1 MVGKSSNCMNL
12 QKLCAQKDLV
22 FINAL
27 HRIRICQ
34 PSNGSPEDE
43 LLCSCELGC
52 VPGDATYPYSAMHVY
67 AQNVYCDE
75 WNEYMLD
82 RLDGDMVMCIAK
94 DQSERHIN
102 KYGKYNDFQTSQ
114 VTLGICD
121 IHYA

>member
-1 MVGKSSNCMNL
+1 MAPRSARTLNDLAPNGWEEF
-12 QKLCAQKDLV
+12 KLHELTEVMRQKDLV

-43 LLCSCELGC
+43 LLCSRELGC
-52 VPGDATYPYSAMHVY
+52 VPGDATYPYNAMYVY

-94 DQSERHIN
+94 DSW
-102 KYGKYNDFQTSQ
+102 KDT
-114 VTLGICD
+114 
-121 IHYA
+121 

>member
-1 MVGKSSNCMNL
+1 MNL
-12 QKLCAQKDLV
+12 QKLCARKIWCSLILCTEYV
-22 FINAL
+22 SAN
-27 HRIRICQ
+27 

-43 LLCSCELGC
+43 LLRSRELGC

-94 DQSERHIN
+94 DSR
-102 KYGKYNDFQTSQ
+102 KDTS
-114 VTLGICD
+114 TNMANIMISDKPRDTGEFATYITPKNW
-121 IHYA
+121 H